1 MSRVL
6 VDSGVSWLGK
16 IPDSWSTCRVKN
28 KFLFHKIIAKEK
40 SVNYDR
46 IALTLNGV
54 IKRDKDDSNGL
65 QPDNYNGY
73 QVVYKDDLIFKLI
86 DLENVNTSRIGKSEY
101 EGITSPAYL
110 VLTDKCNTRYSLYY
124 FLNMW
129 YQEIFNNIGGDG
141 VRSAINKDDLL
152 KVPFINISID
162 EQNKIANYLDKQ
174 SAKIDEIIRDNNKEI
189 ELLNEYK
196 LSEIEKS
203 IFKGLNE
210 NEQYIECRKKWVGKM
225 NSKYELI
232 PIKYLKSKKKN
243 AFVDGPF
250 GSNLKSE
257 HFIDN
262 GDVYV
267 IESGFISTGKFIFKD
282 FKTISNEHFETIKRS
297 ECNEKDII
305 IAKIGASYGMCAE
318 LPYLDKK
325 SVVSGNSLKITLDNN
340 KILNEI
346 FIKEMQIAKNKGGFL
361 ELVNETAQ
369 PALSL
374 SGLNNFKLVV
384 PPMEE
389 QVIIVKEI
397 NRIETKIDEV
407 IKYRRNII
415 NSLEEYKR
423 SLIYECVTG
432 KREV

>member
-28 KFLFHKIIAKEK
+28 KFLFHKIIANER

-152 KVPFINISID
+152 KVPFIDISID
-162 EQNKIANYLDKQ
+162 EQNKIANYLDNQ
-174 SAKIDEIIRDNNKEI
+174 CAKINEIINDNNHEI
-189 ELLNEYK
+189 ELLEEYK
-196 LSEIEKS
+196 MKILDTACLKGVDKHEFINVSHYSIDKIPAGWKFQKTLGILNMPITDGPHSTPNLINDGIPFISADAIKDGKIDFSRKRGDISEEDYLEFSKKYIPKLHDIYMIKSGATTGKVGIVETTKKFTIWSPLAVYRVNEK
-203 IFKGLNE
+203 
-210 NEQYIECRKKWVGKM
+210 KM
-225 NSKYELI
+225 NY
-232 PIKYLKSKKKN
+232 KYLYYLLQTNFYQKQVQLSW
-243 AFVDGPF
+243 
-250 GSNLKSE
+250 
-257 HFIDN
+257 
-262 GDVYV
+262 
-267 IESGFISTGKFIFKD
+267 
-282 FKTISNEHFETIKRS
+282 
-297 ECNEKDII
+297 
-305 IAKIGASYGMCAE
+305 SYGTQQNIGMRILE
-318 LPYLDKK
+318 K
-325 SVVSGNSLKITLDNN
+325 LKVL
-340 KILNEI
+340 
-346 FIKEMQIAKNKGGFL
+346 
-361 ELVNETAQ
+361 
-369 PALSL
+369 
-374 SGLNNFKLVV
+374 V
-384 PPMEE
+384 PPLLE
-389 QVIIVKEI
+389 QEKIVKEI
-397 NRIETKIDEV
+397 DYKFNKLNKSIDYRKQIIEK
-407 IKYRRNII
+407 
-415 NSLEEYKR
+415 LEEYKK

>member
-28 KFLFHKIIAKEK
+28 KFLFHKIIAKER

-152 KVPFINISID
+152 KVPFIDISID
-162 EQNKIANYLDKQ
+162 EQNKIANYLDNQ
-174 SAKIDEIIRDNNKEI
+174 CAKINEIINDNNHEI
-189 ELLNEYK
+189 ELLEEYK
-196 LSEIEKS
+196 ISIIENTVKNYNKDCS
-203 IFKGLNE
+203 LRNIDWITSCDKN
-210 NEQYIECRKKWVGKM
+210 V
-225 NSKYELI
+225 ELI
-232 PIKYLKSKKKN
+232 KLKYNS
-243 AFVDGPF
+243 
-250 GSNLKSE
+250 
-257 HFIDN
+257 I
-262 GDVYV
+262 
-267 IESGFISTGKFIFKD
+267 ISTGTTPKD
-282 FKTISNEHFETIKRS
+282 FEKNETSNKIDWFTPSDFKSIVLNNSVRKL
-297 ECNEKDII
+297 DIDLVAENKMFPKNTTLI
-305 IAKIGASYGMCAE
+305 IGIGGT
-318 LPYLDKK
+318 LGKVGITQDKCY
-325 SVVSGNSLKITLDNN
+325 SNQQITALIGNN
-340 KILNEI
+340 KIIPKYLTYNLLSAQKYIKDTCPYTTLPILSNSYLKNI
-346 FIKEMQIAKNKGGFL
+346 FICIRSK
-361 ELVNETAQ
+361 
-369 PALSL
+369 
-374 SGLNNFKLVV
+374 
-384 PPMEE
+384 EE
-389 QVIIVKEI
+389 QEKIVEYLDNQI
-397 NRIETKIDEV
+397 LKIDEV
-407 IKYRRNII
+407 IDYRKKII
-415 NSLEEYKR
+415 EKLEEYKK

-432 KREV
+432 KKEV

>member
-28 KFLFHKIIAKEK
+28 KFLFHKIIANER

-152 KVPFINISID
+152 KVPFIDISID
-162 EQNKIANYLDKQ
+162 EQNKIANYLDNQ
-174 SAKIDEIIRDNNKEI
+174 CAKINEIINDNNHEI
-189 ELLNEYK
+189 ELLEEYK
-196 LSEIEKS
+196 MKILDTACLKGVDKHEFINVSHYSIDKIPAGWKFQKTLGILNMPITDGPHSTPNLINDGIPFISADAIKDGKIDFSRKRGDISEEDYLEFSKKYIPKLHDIYMIKSGATTGKVGIVETTKKFTIWSPLAVYRVDEKKMNYKYLYYLLQTNFYQKQVQLSWSYGTQQNIGMRILEKLKVLVPPLSEQEK
-203 IFKGLNE
+203 
-210 NEQYIECRKKWVGKM
+210 
-225 NSKYELI
+225 
-232 PIKYLKSKKKN
+232 
-243 AFVDGPF
+243 
-250 GSNLKSE
+250 
-257 HFIDN
+257 
-262 GDVYV
+262 
-267 IESGFISTGKFIFKD
+267 
-282 FKTISNEHFETIKRS
+282 
-297 ECNEKDII
+297 
-305 IAKIGASYGMCAE
+305 
-318 LPYLDKK
+318 
-325 SVVSGNSLKITLDNN
+325 
-340 KILNEI
+340 
-346 FIKEMQIAKNKGGFL
+346 
-361 ELVNETAQ
+361 
-369 PALSL
+369 
-374 SGLNNFKLVV
+374 
-384 PPMEE
+384 
-389 QVIIVKEI
+389 IVKEI
-397 NRIETKIDEV
+397 DNKFDKLNKSIDYRKQIIEK
-407 IKYRRNII
+407 
-415 NSLEEYKR
+415 LEEYKK

>member
-28 KFLFHKIIAKEK
+28 KFLFHKIIAKER

-110 VLTDKCNTRYSLYY
+110 VLTDKSNTRYSLYY

-152 KVPFINISID
+152 KVPFIDISID
-162 EQNKIANYLDKQ
+162 EQNKIANYLDNQ
-174 SAKIDEIIRDNNKEI
+174 CAKINEIINDNNHEI
-189 ELLNEYK
+189 ELLEEYK
-196 LSEIEKS
+196 MKILDTACLKGVDKHEFINVSHYSIDKIPAGWKFQKTLGILNMPITDGPHSTPNLINDGIPFISADAIKDGKIDFSRKRGDISEEDYLEFSKKYIPKLHDIYMIKSGATTGKVGIVETTKKFTIWSPLAVYRVNEK
-203 IFKGLNE
+203 
-210 NEQYIECRKKWVGKM
+210 KM
-225 NSKYELI
+225 NY
-232 PIKYLKSKKKN
+232 KYLYYLLQTNFYQKQVQLSW
-243 AFVDGPF
+243 
-250 GSNLKSE
+250 
-257 HFIDN
+257 
-262 GDVYV
+262 
-267 IESGFISTGKFIFKD
+267 
-282 FKTISNEHFETIKRS
+282 
-297 ECNEKDII
+297 
-305 IAKIGASYGMCAE
+305 SYGTQQNIGMRILE
-318 LPYLDKK
+318 K
-325 SVVSGNSLKITLDNN
+325 LKVL
-340 KILNEI
+340 
-346 FIKEMQIAKNKGGFL
+346 
-361 ELVNETAQ
+361 
-369 PALSL
+369 
-374 SGLNNFKLVV
+374 V
-384 PPMEE
+384 PPLLE
-389 QVIIVKEI
+389 QEKIVKEI
-397 NRIETKIDEV
+397 DDKFNKLNKSIDYRKQIIEK
-407 IKYRRNII
+407 
-415 NSLEEYKR
+415 LEEYKK

>member
-28 KFLFHKIIAKEK
+28 KFLFHKIIAKER

-73 QVVYKDDLIFKLI
+73 QVVYKNDLIFKLI

-152 KVPFINISID
+152 KVPFIDISID
-162 EQNKIANYLDKQ
+162 EQNKIANYLDNQ
-174 SAKIDEIIRDNNKEI
+174 CAKINEIINDNNHEI
-189 ELLNEYK
+189 ELLEEYK
-196 LSEIEKS
+196 MKILDTACLKGVDKHEFINVSHYSIDKIPAGWKFQKTLGILNMPITDGPHSTPNLINDGIPFISADAIKDGKIDFSRKRGDISEEDYLEFSKKYIPKLHDIYMIKSGATTGKVGIVETTKKFTIWSPLAVYRVNEK
-203 IFKGLNE
+203 
-210 NEQYIECRKKWVGKM
+210 KM
-225 NSKYELI
+225 NY
-232 PIKYLKSKKKN
+232 KYLYYLLQTNFYQKQVQLSW
-243 AFVDGPF
+243 
-250 GSNLKSE
+250 
-257 HFIDN
+257 
-262 GDVYV
+262 
-267 IESGFISTGKFIFKD
+267 
-282 FKTISNEHFETIKRS
+282 
-297 ECNEKDII
+297 
-305 IAKIGASYGMCAE
+305 SYGTQQNIGMRILE
-318 LPYLDKK
+318 K
-325 SVVSGNSLKITLDNN
+325 LKVL
-340 KILNEI
+340 
-346 FIKEMQIAKNKGGFL
+346 
-361 ELVNETAQ
+361 
-369 PALSL
+369 
-374 SGLNNFKLVV
+374 V
-384 PPMEE
+384 PPLLE
-389 QVIIVKEI
+389 QEKIVKEI
-397 NRIETKIDEV
+397 DDKFNKLNKSIDYRKQIIEK
-407 IKYRRNII
+407 
-415 NSLEEYKR
+415 LEEYKK

>member
-1 MSRVL
+1 MFIHGK
-6 VDSGVSWLGK
+6 GVSFDNRW
-16 IPDSWSTCRVKN
+16 
-28 KFLFHKIIAKEK
+28 
-40 SVNYDR
+40 
-46 IALTLNGV
+46 TLNWETM
-54 IKRDKDDSNGL
+54 SS
-65 QPDNYNGY
+65 
-73 QVVYKDDLIFKLI
+73 YKLPLPSF
-86 DLENVNTSRIGKSEY
+86 E
-101 EGITSPAYL
+101 
-110 VLTDKCNTRYSLYY
+110 
-124 FLNMW
+124 
-129 YQEIFNNIGGDG
+129 
-141 VRSAINKDDLL
+141 
-152 KVPFINISID
+152 
-162 EQNKIANYLDKQ
+162 EQKKIANYLDKQ

-267 IESGFISTGKFIFKD
+267 IESGFISTGKFMFKD

>member
-6 VDSGVSWLGK
+6 GDSGVSWLGK

-152 KVPFINISID
+152 RVPFIDISIG
-162 EQNKIANYLDKQ
+162 EQNKIAKYLDNQ
-174 SAKIDEIIRDNNKEI
+174 CVKINEIINDNNHEI
-189 ELLNEYK
+189 ELLEEYK
-196 LSEIEKS
+196 MKILDTACLKGVDKHEFINISHYSIDKIPAGWKFQKTLGILNMPITDGPHSTPNLINDGIPFISADAIKDGKIDFSRKRGDISEEDYLEFSKKYIPKLHDIYMIKSGATTGKVGIVETTEKFTIWSPLAVYRVDEKKMNYKYLYYLLQTNFYQKQVQLSWSYGTQQNIGMRILEKLKVLVPPLSEQEK
-203 IFKGLNE
+203 
-210 NEQYIECRKKWVGKM
+210 
-225 NSKYELI
+225 
-232 PIKYLKSKKKN
+232 
-243 AFVDGPF
+243 
-250 GSNLKSE
+250 
-257 HFIDN
+257 
-262 GDVYV
+262 
-267 IESGFISTGKFIFKD
+267 
-282 FKTISNEHFETIKRS
+282 
-297 ECNEKDII
+297 
-305 IAKIGASYGMCAE
+305 
-318 LPYLDKK
+318 
-325 SVVSGNSLKITLDNN
+325 
-340 KILNEI
+340 
-346 FIKEMQIAKNKGGFL
+346 
-361 ELVNETAQ
+361 
-369 PALSL
+369 
-374 SGLNNFKLVV
+374 
-384 PPMEE
+384 
-389 QVIIVKEI
+389 IVKEI
-397 NRIETKIDEV
+397 DHKFDKLNKRID
-407 IKYRRNII
+407 YRKQII
-415 NSLEEYKR
+415 EKLEEYKK

>member
-28 KFLFHKIIAKEK
+28 KFLFHKIIAKER
-40 SVNYDR
+40 SINYDR

-141 VRSAINKDDLL
+141 VRSAINKDNLL
-152 KVPFINISID
+152 KVPFIDISID
-162 EQNKIANYLDKQ
+162 EQNKIANYLDNQ
-174 SAKIDEIIRDNNKEI
+174 CAKINEIINDSNHEI
-189 ELLNEYK
+189 ELLEEYK
-196 LSEIEKS
+196 MKILDTACLKGVDKHEFINVSHYSIDKIPAGWKFQKTLGILNMPITDGPHSTPNLINDGIPFISADAIKDGKIDFSRKRGDISEEDYLEFSKKYIPKLHDIYMIKSGATTGKVGIVETTKKFTIWSPLAVYRVNEK
-203 IFKGLNE
+203 
-210 NEQYIECRKKWVGKM
+210 KM
-225 NSKYELI
+225 NY
-232 PIKYLKSKKKN
+232 KYLYYLLQTNFYQKQVQLSW
-243 AFVDGPF
+243 
-250 GSNLKSE
+250 
-257 HFIDN
+257 
-262 GDVYV
+262 
-267 IESGFISTGKFIFKD
+267 
-282 FKTISNEHFETIKRS
+282 
-297 ECNEKDII
+297 
-305 IAKIGASYGMCAE
+305 SYGTQQNIGMRILE
-318 LPYLDKK
+318 K
-325 SVVSGNSLKITLDNN
+325 LKVL
-340 KILNEI
+340 
-346 FIKEMQIAKNKGGFL
+346 
-361 ELVNETAQ
+361 
-369 PALSL
+369 
-374 SGLNNFKLVV
+374 V
-384 PPMEE
+384 PPLLE
-389 QVIIVKEI
+389 QEKIVKEI
-397 NRIETKIDEV
+397 DDKFNKLNKSIDYRKQIIEK
-407 IKYRRNII
+407 
-415 NSLEEYKR
+415 LEEYKK

>member
-54 IKRDKDDSNGL
+54 IKRDKDDSSGL

-73 QVVYKDDLIFKLI
+73 QIVYKDDLIFKLI

-101 EGITSPAYL
+101 EGITSPAYI

-152 KVPFINISID
+152 KVPFIDISID
-162 EQNKIANYLDKQ
+162 EQNKIANYLDNQ
-174 SAKIDEIIRDNNKEI
+174 CAKINEIINDNNHEI
-189 ELLNEYK
+189 ELLEEYK
-196 LSEIEKS
+196 MKILDTACLKGVDKHEFINVSHYSIDKIPAGWKFQKTLGILNMPITDGPHSTPNLINDGIPFISADAIKDGKIDFSRKRGDISEEDYLEFSKKYIPKLHDIYMIKSGATTGKVGIVETTKKFTIWSPLAVYRVNEKKMNYKYLYYLLQTNFYQKQVQLSWSYGTQQNIGMRILEKLKVLVPPLSEQEK
-203 IFKGLNE
+203 
-210 NEQYIECRKKWVGKM
+210 
-225 NSKYELI
+225 
-232 PIKYLKSKKKN
+232 
-243 AFVDGPF
+243 
-250 GSNLKSE
+250 
-257 HFIDN
+257 
-262 GDVYV
+262 
-267 IESGFISTGKFIFKD
+267 
-282 FKTISNEHFETIKRS
+282 
-297 ECNEKDII
+297 
-305 IAKIGASYGMCAE
+305 
-318 LPYLDKK
+318 
-325 SVVSGNSLKITLDNN
+325 
-340 KILNEI
+340 
-346 FIKEMQIAKNKGGFL
+346 
-361 ELVNETAQ
+361 
-369 PALSL
+369 
-374 SGLNNFKLVV
+374 
-384 PPMEE
+384 
-389 QVIIVKEI
+389 IVKEI
-397 NRIETKIDEV
+397 DNKFDKLNKSIDYRKQIIEK
-407 IKYRRNII
+407 
-415 NSLEEYKR
+415 LEEYKK

>member
-1 MSRVL
+1 MSRGL

-28 KFLFHKIIAKEK
+28 KFLFHKIIAKER

-152 KVPFINISID
+152 KVPFIDISID
-162 EQNKIANYLDKQ
+162 EQNKIANYLDNQ
-174 SAKIDEIIRDNNKEI
+174 CAKINEIINDNNHEI
-189 ELLNEYK
+189 ELLEEYK
-196 LSEIEKS
+196 MKILDTACLKGVDKHEFINVSHYSIDKIPAGWKFQKTLGILNMPITDGPHSTPNLINDGIPFISADAIKDGKIDFSRKRGDISEEDYLEFSKKYIPKLHDIYMIKSGATTGKVGIVETTKKFTIWSPLAVYRVNEK
-203 IFKGLNE
+203 
-210 NEQYIECRKKWVGKM
+210 KM
-225 NSKYELI
+225 NY
-232 PIKYLKSKKKN
+232 KYLYYLLQTNFYQKQVQLSW
-243 AFVDGPF
+243 
-250 GSNLKSE
+250 
-257 HFIDN
+257 
-262 GDVYV
+262 
-267 IESGFISTGKFIFKD
+267 
-282 FKTISNEHFETIKRS
+282 
-297 ECNEKDII
+297 
-305 IAKIGASYGMCAE
+305 SYGTQQNIGMRILE
-318 LPYLDKK
+318 K
-325 SVVSGNSLKITLDNN
+325 LKVL
-340 KILNEI
+340 
-346 FIKEMQIAKNKGGFL
+346 
-361 ELVNETAQ
+361 
-369 PALSL
+369 
-374 SGLNNFKLVV
+374 V
-384 PPMEE
+384 PPLLE
-389 QVIIVKEI
+389 QEKIVKEI
-397 NRIETKIDEV
+397 DDKFNKLNKSIDYRKQIIEK
-407 IKYRRNII
+407 
-415 NSLEEYKR
+415 LEEYKK

>member
-28 KFLFHKIIAKEK
+28 KFLFHKIIANER

-152 KVPFINISID
+152 KVPFIDISID
-162 EQNKIANYLDKQ
+162 EQNKIANYLDNQ
-174 SAKIDEIIRDNNKEI
+174 CAKINEIINDNNHEI
-189 ELLNEYK
+189 ELLEEYK
-196 LSEIEKS
+196 MKILDTACLKGVDKHEFINVSHYSIDKIPAGWKFQKTLGILNMPITDGPHSTPNLINDGIPFISADAIKDGKIDFSRKRGDISEEDYLEFSKKYIPKLHDIYMIKSDATTGKVGIVETTKKFTIWSPLAVYRVNEK
-203 IFKGLNE
+203 
-210 NEQYIECRKKWVGKM
+210 KM
-225 NSKYELI
+225 NY
-232 PIKYLKSKKKN
+232 KYLYYLLQTNFYQKQVQLSW
-243 AFVDGPF
+243 
-250 GSNLKSE
+250 
-257 HFIDN
+257 
-262 GDVYV
+262 
-267 IESGFISTGKFIFKD
+267 
-282 FKTISNEHFETIKRS
+282 
-297 ECNEKDII
+297 
-305 IAKIGASYGMCAE
+305 SYGTQQNIGMRILE
-318 LPYLDKK
+318 K
-325 SVVSGNSLKITLDNN
+325 LKVL
-340 KILNEI
+340 
-346 FIKEMQIAKNKGGFL
+346 
-361 ELVNETAQ
+361 
-369 PALSL
+369 
-374 SGLNNFKLVV
+374 V
-384 PPMEE
+384 PPLLE
-389 QVIIVKEI
+389 QEKIVKEI
-397 NRIETKIDEV
+397 DDKFNKLNKSIDYRKQIIEK
-407 IKYRRNII
+407 
-415 NSLEEYKR
+415 LEEYKK

>member
-28 KFLFHKIIAKEK
+28 KFLFHKIIAKER

-152 KVPFINISID
+152 KVPFIDISID
-162 EQNKIANYLDKQ
+162 EQNKIANYLDNQ
-174 SAKIDEIIRDNNKEI
+174 CAKINEIINDNNHEI
-189 ELLNEYK
+189 ELLEEYK
-196 LSEIEKS
+196 MKILDTACLKGVDKHEFINVSHYSIDKIPAGWKFQKTLGILNMPITDGPHSTPNLINDGIPFISADAIKDGKIDFSRKRGDISEEDYLEFSKKYIPKLHDIYMIKSGATTGKVGIVETTKKFTIWSPLAVYRVNEK
-203 IFKGLNE
+203 
-210 NEQYIECRKKWVGKM
+210 KM
-225 NSKYELI
+225 NY
-232 PIKYLKSKKKN
+232 KYLYYLLQTNFYQKQVQLSW
-243 AFVDGPF
+243 
-250 GSNLKSE
+250 
-257 HFIDN
+257 
-262 GDVYV
+262 
-267 IESGFISTGKFIFKD
+267 
-282 FKTISNEHFETIKRS
+282 
-297 ECNEKDII
+297 
-305 IAKIGASYGMCAE
+305 SYGTQQNIGMRILE
-318 LPYLDKK
+318 K
-325 SVVSGNSLKITLDNN
+325 LKVL
-340 KILNEI
+340 
-346 FIKEMQIAKNKGGFL
+346 
-361 ELVNETAQ
+361 
-369 PALSL
+369 
-374 SGLNNFKLVV
+374 V
-384 PPMEE
+384 PPLLE
-389 QVIIVKEI
+389 QEKIVKEI
-397 NRIETKIDEV
+397 DE
-407 IKYRRNII
+407 
-415 NSLEEYKR
+415 E
-423 SLIYECVTG
+423 
-432 KREV
+432 

>member
-54 IKRDKDDSNGL
+54 IKRDKDDSSGL

-73 QVVYKDDLIFKLI
+73 QIVYKDDLIFKLI

-101 EGITSPAYL
+101 EGITSPAYI

-152 KVPFINISID
+152 KVPFIDISID
-162 EQNKIANYLDKQ
+162 EQNKIANYLDNQ
-174 SAKIDEIIRDNNKEI
+174 CAKINEIINDNNHEI
-189 ELLNEYK
+189 ELLEEYK
-196 LSEIEKS
+196 MKILDTACLKGVDKHEFIKVSHYSIDKIPAGWKFQKTLGILNMPITDGPHSTPNLINDGIPFISADAIKDGKIDFSRKRGDISEEDYLEFSKKYIPKLHDIYMIKSGATTGKVGIVETTKKFTIWSPLAVYRVNEK
-203 IFKGLNE
+203 
-210 NEQYIECRKKWVGKM
+210 KM
-225 NSKYELI
+225 NY
-232 PIKYLKSKKKN
+232 KYLYYLLQTNFYQKQVQLSW
-243 AFVDGPF
+243 
-250 GSNLKSE
+250 
-257 HFIDN
+257 
-262 GDVYV
+262 
-267 IESGFISTGKFIFKD
+267 
-282 FKTISNEHFETIKRS
+282 
-297 ECNEKDII
+297 
-305 IAKIGASYGMCAE
+305 SYGTQQNIGMRILE
-318 LPYLDKK
+318 K
-325 SVVSGNSLKITLDNN
+325 LKVL
-340 KILNEI
+340 
-346 FIKEMQIAKNKGGFL
+346 
-361 ELVNETAQ
+361 
-369 PALSL
+369 
-374 SGLNNFKLVV
+374 V
-384 PPMEE
+384 PPLLE
-389 QVIIVKEI
+389 QEKIVKEI
-397 NRIETKIDEV
+397 DDKFNKLNKSIDYRKQIIEK
-407 IKYRRNII
+407 
-415 NSLEEYKR
+415 LEEYKK

>member
-152 KVPFINISID
+152 KVPFIDISID
-162 EQNKIANYLDKQ
+162 EQNKIANYLDNQ
-174 SAKIDEIIRDNNKEI
+174 CAKINEIINDNNHEI
-189 ELLNEYK
+189 ELLEEYK
-196 LSEIEKS
+196 MKILDTACLKGVDKHEFINVSHYSIDKIPAGWKFQKTLGILNMPITDGPHSTPNLINDGIPFISEDAIKDGKIDFSRKRGDISEEDYLEFSKKYIPKLHDIYMIKSGATTGKVGIVETTKKFTIWSPLAVYRVNEK
-203 IFKGLNE
+203 
-210 NEQYIECRKKWVGKM
+210 KM
-225 NSKYELI
+225 NY
-232 PIKYLKSKKKN
+232 KYLYYLLQTNFYQKQVQLSW
-243 AFVDGPF
+243 
-250 GSNLKSE
+250 
-257 HFIDN
+257 
-262 GDVYV
+262 
-267 IESGFISTGKFIFKD
+267 
-282 FKTISNEHFETIKRS
+282 
-297 ECNEKDII
+297 
-305 IAKIGASYGMCAE
+305 SYGTQQNIGMRILE
-318 LPYLDKK
+318 K
-325 SVVSGNSLKITLDNN
+325 LKVL
-340 KILNEI
+340 
-346 FIKEMQIAKNKGGFL
+346 
-361 ELVNETAQ
+361 
-369 PALSL
+369 
-374 SGLNNFKLVV
+374 V
-384 PPMEE
+384 PPLLE
-389 QVIIVKEI
+389 QEKIVKEI
-397 NRIETKIDEV
+397 DDKFNKLNKSIDYRKQIIEK
-407 IKYRRNII
+407 
-415 NSLEEYKR
+415 LEEYKK

>member
-6 VDSGVSWLGK
+6 GDSGVSWLGK

-40 SVNYDR
+40 SVNYNR

-152 KVPFINISID
+152 RVPFIDISIG
-162 EQNKIANYLDKQ
+162 EQNKIAKYLDNQ
-174 SAKIDEIIRDNNKEI
+174 CVKINEIINDNNHEI
-189 ELLNEYK
+189 ELLEEYK
-196 LSEIEKS
+196 MKILDTACLKGVDKHEFINISHYSIDKIPAGWKFQKTLGILNMPITDGPHSTPNLINDGIPFISADAIKDGKIDFSRKRGDISEEDYLEFSKKYIPKLHDIYMIKSGATTGKVGIVETTEKFTIWSPLAVYRVDEKKMNYKYLYYLLQTNFYQKQVQLSWSYGTQQNIGMRILEKLKVLVPPLSEQEK
-203 IFKGLNE
+203 
-210 NEQYIECRKKWVGKM
+210 
-225 NSKYELI
+225 
-232 PIKYLKSKKKN
+232 
-243 AFVDGPF
+243 
-250 GSNLKSE
+250 
-257 HFIDN
+257 
-262 GDVYV
+262 
-267 IESGFISTGKFIFKD
+267 
-282 FKTISNEHFETIKRS
+282 
-297 ECNEKDII
+297 
-305 IAKIGASYGMCAE
+305 
-318 LPYLDKK
+318 
-325 SVVSGNSLKITLDNN
+325 
-340 KILNEI
+340 
-346 FIKEMQIAKNKGGFL
+346 
-361 ELVNETAQ
+361 
-369 PALSL
+369 
-374 SGLNNFKLVV
+374 
-384 PPMEE
+384 
-389 QVIIVKEI
+389 IVKEI
-397 NRIETKIDEV
+397 DNKFDKLNKSIDYRKQIIEK
-407 IKYRRNII
+407 
-415 NSLEEYKR
+415 LEEYKK

>member
-28 KFLFHKIIAKEK
+28 KFLFHKIIAKER
-40 SVNYDR
+40 SINYDR

-141 VRSAINKDDLL
+141 VRSAINKDNLL
-152 KVPFINISID
+152 KVPFIDISID
-162 EQNKIANYLDKQ
+162 EQNKIANYLDNQ
-174 SAKIDEIIRDNNKEI
+174 CAKINEIINDNNHEI
-189 ELLNEYK
+189 ELLEEYK
-196 LSEIEKS
+196 MKILDTACLKGVDKHEFINVSHYSIDKIPAGWKFQKTLGILNMPITDGPHSTPNLINDGIPFISADAIKDGKIDFSRKRGDISEEDYLEFSKKYIPKLHDIYMIKSGATTGKVGIVETTKKFTIWSPLAVYRVNEK
-203 IFKGLNE
+203 
-210 NEQYIECRKKWVGKM
+210 KM
-225 NSKYELI
+225 NY
-232 PIKYLKSKKKN
+232 KYLYYLLQTNFYQKQVQLSW
-243 AFVDGPF
+243 
-250 GSNLKSE
+250 
-257 HFIDN
+257 
-262 GDVYV
+262 
-267 IESGFISTGKFIFKD
+267 
-282 FKTISNEHFETIKRS
+282 
-297 ECNEKDII
+297 
-305 IAKIGASYGMCAE
+305 SYGTQQNIGMRILE
-318 LPYLDKK
+318 K
-325 SVVSGNSLKITLDNN
+325 LKVL
-340 KILNEI
+340 
-346 FIKEMQIAKNKGGFL
+346 
-361 ELVNETAQ
+361 
-369 PALSL
+369 
-374 SGLNNFKLVV
+374 V
-384 PPMEE
+384 PPLLE
-389 QVIIVKEI
+389 QEKIVKEI
-397 NRIETKIDEV
+397 DDKFNKLNKSIDYRKQIIEK
-407 IKYRRNII
+407 
-415 NSLEEYKR
+415 LEEYKK

>member
-152 KVPFINISID
+152 KVPFIDISID
-162 EQNKIANYLDKQ
+162 EQNKIANYLDNQ
-174 SAKIDEIIRDNNKEI
+174 CAKINEIINNNNHEI
-189 ELLNEYK
+189 ELLEEYK
-196 LSEIEKS
+196 MKILDTACLKGVDKHEFINVSHYSIDKIPAGWKFQKTLGILNMPITDGPHSTPNLINDGIPFISADAIKDGKIDFSRKRGDISEEDYLEFSKKYIPKLHDIYMIKSGATTGKVGIVETTKKFTIWSPLAVYRVNEK
-203 IFKGLNE
+203 
-210 NEQYIECRKKWVGKM
+210 KM
-225 NSKYELI
+225 NY
-232 PIKYLKSKKKN
+232 KYLYYLLQTNFYQKQVQLSW
-243 AFVDGPF
+243 
-250 GSNLKSE
+250 
-257 HFIDN
+257 
-262 GDVYV
+262 
-267 IESGFISTGKFIFKD
+267 
-282 FKTISNEHFETIKRS
+282 
-297 ECNEKDII
+297 
-305 IAKIGASYGMCAE
+305 SYGTQQNIGMRILE
-318 LPYLDKK
+318 K
-325 SVVSGNSLKITLDNN
+325 LKVL
-340 KILNEI
+340 
-346 FIKEMQIAKNKGGFL
+346 
-361 ELVNETAQ
+361 
-369 PALSL
+369 
-374 SGLNNFKLVV
+374 V
-384 PPMEE
+384 PPLLE
-389 QVIIVKEI
+389 QEKIVKEI
-397 NRIETKIDEV
+397 DDKFNKLNKSIDYRKQIIEK
-407 IKYRRNII
+407 
-415 NSLEEYKR
+415 LEEYKK

>member
-6 VDSGVSWLGK
+6 GDSGVSWLGK

-152 KVPFINISID
+152 RVPFIDISIG
-162 EQNKIANYLDKQ
+162 EQNKIAKYLDNQ
-174 SAKIDEIIRDNNKEI
+174 CVKINEIINDNNHEI
-189 ELLNEYK
+189 ELLEEYK
-196 LSEIEKS
+196 MKILDTACLKGVDKHEFINISHYSIDKIPAGWKFQKTLGILNMPITDGPHSTPNLINDGIPFISADAIKDGKIDFSRKRGDISEEDYLEFSKKYIPKLHDIYMIKSGATTGKVGIVETTEKFTIWSPLAVYRVDEKKMNYKYLYYLLQTNFYQKQVQLSWSYGTQQNIGMRILEKLKVLVPPLSEQEK
-203 IFKGLNE
+203 
-210 NEQYIECRKKWVGKM
+210 
-225 NSKYELI
+225 
-232 PIKYLKSKKKN
+232 
-243 AFVDGPF
+243 
-250 GSNLKSE
+250 
-257 HFIDN
+257 
-262 GDVYV
+262 
-267 IESGFISTGKFIFKD
+267 
-282 FKTISNEHFETIKRS
+282 
-297 ECNEKDII
+297 
-305 IAKIGASYGMCAE
+305 
-318 LPYLDKK
+318 
-325 SVVSGNSLKITLDNN
+325 
-340 KILNEI
+340 
-346 FIKEMQIAKNKGGFL
+346 
-361 ELVNETAQ
+361 
-369 PALSL
+369 
-374 SGLNNFKLVV
+374 
-384 PPMEE
+384 
-389 QVIIVKEI
+389 IVKEI
-397 NRIETKIDEV
+397 DNKFDKLNKSIDYRKQIIEK
-407 IKYRRNII
+407 
-415 NSLEEYKR
+415 LEEYKK

>member
-152 KVPFINISID
+152 KVPFIDISID
-162 EQNKIANYLDKQ
+162 EQNKIANYLDNQ
-174 SAKIDEIIRDNNKEI
+174 CAKINEIINDNNHEI
-189 ELLNEYK
+189 ELLEEYK
-196 LSEIEKS
+196 MKILDTACLKGVDKHEFINVSHYSIDKIPAGWKFQKTLGILNMPITDGPHATPNLINDGIPFISADAIKDGKIDFSRKRGDISEEDYLEFSKKYIPKLHDIYMIKSGATTGKVGIVETTKKFTIWSPLAVYRVNEK
-203 IFKGLNE
+203 
-210 NEQYIECRKKWVGKM
+210 KM
-225 NSKYELI
+225 NY
-232 PIKYLKSKKKN
+232 KYLYYLLQTNFYQKQVQLSW
-243 AFVDGPF
+243 
-250 GSNLKSE
+250 
-257 HFIDN
+257 
-262 GDVYV
+262 
-267 IESGFISTGKFIFKD
+267 
-282 FKTISNEHFETIKRS
+282 
-297 ECNEKDII
+297 
-305 IAKIGASYGMCAE
+305 SYGTQQNIGMRILE
-318 LPYLDKK
+318 K
-325 SVVSGNSLKITLDNN
+325 LKVL
-340 KILNEI
+340 
-346 FIKEMQIAKNKGGFL
+346 
-361 ELVNETAQ
+361 
-369 PALSL
+369 
-374 SGLNNFKLVV
+374 V
-384 PPMEE
+384 PPLLE
-389 QVIIVKEI
+389 QEKIVKEI
-397 NRIETKIDEV
+397 DDKFNKLNKSIDYRKQIIEK
-407 IKYRRNII
+407 
-415 NSLEEYKR
+415 LEEYKK